1 MSPQAAENIVSDVIR
16 RITSRLGSGGPG
28 REESIN
34 AADYDWRQ
42 CHHYS
47 PDSLAKLKELA
58 QKAAETMAEKLTELF
73 HTKPDITADS
83 VEQFFAHEAGEGEG
97 AGAAGSWML
106 HLKPAKGKACG
117 FLRIGSETAA
127 KWVALLLGDDNSKK
141 ESSEPLSELE
151 ETLLMDIAGAIAQS
165 FARSAAGAGCAAIAP
180 AQQFEK
186 AGDSQL
192 DPMADVC
199 KVTFSVKTGEVV
211 SKADIV
217 LLCEALDPA
226 VGMEIKAGTEA
237 PEKIRGMMLE
247 YIKPSALAIETV
259 VGHASIS
266 IMDMVELKAG
276 DVIILEKPVGE
287 PIDVLINGKP
297 LCRGQ
302 LAACEGRY
310 AVVAEKTFRATAKK

>member
-1 MSPQAAENIVSDVIR
+1 MTPQAAENIASDVIR
-16 RITSRLGSGGPG
+16 RITSRLGSAGPV
-28 REESIN
+28 RDESIN

-58 QKAAETMAEKLTELF
+58 QKAAVTMAEKLTELF
-73 HTKPDITADS
+73 HAKPDVAADS
-83 VEQFFAHEAGEGEG
+83 VEQIFACEAAEGE
-97 AGAAGSWML
+97 GAAGSWML
-106 HLKPAKGKACG
+106 HFKPAKGKVCG

-141 ESSEPLSELE
+141 DSSEPLSELE

-165 FARSAAGAGCAAIAP
+165 FAKSASGAGCAAVAP
-180 AQQFEK
+180 APQFEK
-186 AGDSQL
+186 GGDSQL

-199 KVTFSVKTGEVV
+199 KATFSVKTGEVV

-217 LLCEALDPA
+217 LLCETLDAA
-226 VGMEIKAGTEA
+226 VGMEVKAGTEA
-237 PEKIRGMMLE
+237 PEKTRGMMLE
-247 YIKPSALAIETV
+247 YIKPSAVPIETV
-259 VGHASIS
+259 MGGASIR

-276 DVIILEKPVGE
+276 DVIILDKQVGE

-310 AVVAEKTFRATAKK
+310 AIVAEKTLRATAKK